1 MSNTLFTGKVYLRF
15 DELPSTNDRAASLLA
30 DGHPPEG
37 TVVRASYQN
46 AGRGQMGAQWW
57 SRPGENLLLSIIYYP
72 TWLEIGAQFYLGVS
86 VALAVRDAVIQ
97 TLPSSVQVFIKWP
110 NDIYLGHKKTGGILI
125 QNTLSGMQIQSSVIG
140 IGLNVNQRE
149 FPDTLPHATSL
160 SLTAGRAF
168 DLDALAEKM
177 FECLEN
183 RYLQLRTGN
192 HAALHSEYESY
203 LWRCGIPSLYVRLN
217 DSTKFEATLLGVTT
231 QGLLRLH
238 TTEGEKRCDIKEV
251 AFCHD

>member
-1 MSNTLFTGKVYLRF
+1 MSNTLFTGKVYHRF

-30 DGHPPEG
+30 DGDPPEG
-37 TVVRASYQN
+37 TIVRADYQS

-72 TWLEIGAQFYLGVS
+72 TWLEIGAQFYLNVS
-86 VALAVRDAVIQ
+86 VALGVRDAIAKV
-97 TLPSSVQVFIKWP
+97 LPASIPVLIKWP

-125 QNTLSGMQIQSSVIG
+125 QNALSGMQIQSSVIG
-140 IGLNVNQRE
+140 IGLNVNQSE
-149 FPDTLPHATSL
+149 FPDSLPHATSL
-160 SLTAGRAF
+160 SLMAGQAF

-203 LWRCGIPSLYVRLN
+203 LWRYGTPASYSRLR
-217 DSTKFEATLLGVTT
+217 DGALLEATLIGVTS

-238 TTEGEKRCDIKEV
+238 TTEGEKRFDIKEI
-251 AFCHD
+251 AFCHE